1 MRRREFITLAT
12 SAAIAWPRAARA
24 QQRALPVIGYL
35 SIGTPRF
42 DAVRLAAVRQGLA
55 EIGHVEGRNVAG
67 EYRWAEGRRDR
78 LAAMALELV
87 RRPADV
93 IVAIGGAA
101 PALAA
106 KAVTTTIPI
115 VFITSGDPVKL
126 GLVAS
131 LNQPGNVT
139 GVSNLVGVVVAK
151 QLEMLREMIP
161 RAALIGALVGND
173 PTMPFYTGDLQ
184 AAAGVLGLR
193 LFVANAAAESDF
205 ETAFAELVQRRVDAI
220 VVPSEALF
228 NSVPAEIVALAA
240 RHRLP
245 AVYAYSEFARIGGLM
260 SYGGSFGEPFRQ
272 AGLYAGQI
280 LKGKKP
286 TELPVIQSS
295 KIEMIVNLKTA
306 KTLGLEVPPTLLARA
321 DEVIE

>member
-1 MRRREFITLAT
+1 MRRREFIQALAG
-12 SAAIAWPRAARA
+12 AASWPLVARA
-24 QQRALPVIGYL
+24 QPAMPVIGYL
-35 SIGTPRF
+35 SIGMPRF
-42 DAVRLAAVRQGLA
+42 DALRLAAVRQGLA
-55 EIGHVEGRNVAG
+55 EVGYLEGRNVAG
-67 EYRWAEGRRDR
+67 EYRWAEGRQDR

-131 LNQPGNVT
+131 LNRPGNVT

-161 RAALIGALVGND
+161 RVALIGALVGTD

-193 LFVANAAAESDF
+193 LFFANAAAESDI
-205 ETAFAELVQRRVDAI
+205 ETAFAELVQRRVDAV

-245 AVYAYSEFARIGGLM
+245 GVYAYSEFARIGGLM

-280 LKGKKP
+280 LKGKTP

-295 KIEMIVNLKTA
+295 KIELIVNLKTA
-306 KTLGLEVPPTLLARA
+306 KTLGLEVPPMLLARA
-321 DEVIE
+321 DQVIE